1 MNWEQKIERLAA
13 QARAETP
20 PRVDVAQR
28 VLQTLTAGAP
38 APLTMPERFWMWLAA
53 ASSAVAVPAAVAAFV
68 LYSRSG
74 TPLNEIVEAISWAM
88 Q

>member
-13 QARAETP
+13 QARAERT
-20 PRVDVAQR
+20 PRVDVAHS
-28 VLQTLTAGAP
+28 VLQILTAGPA

-68 LYSRSG
+68 LYSRSVA
-74 TPLNEIVEAISWAM
+74 PLNEIVEAISWAM